1 MLVGYC
7 IIWSCIEHPSF
18 SGVYSI
24 FPQRNAKKPQCDTH
38 TAAVQNVFLQMPSR
52 IRFHDNFPMRHR
64 RGEHDLGG
72 GVSAT
77 LNLSDKRIQFLRGRK
92 CHLDQHGVHTG
103 NAVALQHIGAAVN
116 ERIKLRLLVCRQLQ
130 IDESGNMI
138 TQLLPVNYGII
149 SQNDSLLFQH
159 IDSGRNRRSRQKYHR
174 SKQHQWCSG
183 NFL

>member
-1 MLVGYC
+1 
-7 IIWSCIEHPSF
+7 
-18 SGVYSI
+18 
-24 FPQRNAKKPQCDTH
+24 
-38 TAAVQNVFLQMPSR
+38 MPSR

-72 GVSAT
+72 GVSET

-103 NAVALQHIGAAVN
+103 NAVALQHVGAAVN

-149 SQNDSLLFQH
+149 SQNDSLLSNLSILEETAGADKNTFEASSFNGALAFSCNNV
-159 IDSGRNRRSRQKYHR
+159 INMASILSMNLSRPSFGFLFKKPYET
-174 SKQHQWCSG
+174 
-183 NFL
+183 NFFRCISA